1 MTPSPFAVSSLL
13 ASGYQQPLTREWNE
27 DATTVA
33 ASHLMFP
40 IFIHE
45 KAGKEEIKSL
55 PNQFRY
61 GLDVLK
67 AEMAPLVEKGLRS
80 VLIFGVPGAASAKD
94 ERGSC
99 ADAPNGPVIQ
109 AIKLFRKE
117 FPQVLVACDVCLCAY
132 TSHGHCGIL
141 TSEGLNNQASIER
154 LAEVAVSFA
163 NAGCQLIA
171 PSDMMD
177 GRISAIKHGLVAAG
191 FGTRVGVMSYSA
203 KFASAFYGP
212 FRDAAGS
219 APSFGDRKCYQLP
232 PGSRGLARRALLRD
246 SQEGADVLM
255 VKPGYP
261 YLDIVRDAKELCPD
275 HPIAIYQVSGE
286 YAMLYHAAQSGVVS
300 MKDGVMESLVSARRA
315 GATILI
321 SYFTPLVLEWLA
333 SK

>member
-1 MTPSPFAVSSLL
+1 MTPSPFAISSLL

-27 DATTVA
+27 DATTVT

-61 GLDVLK
+61 NGRKFTSQVPMSNLIRTGKYGLDVLK

-80 VLIFGVPGAASAKD
+80 VLIFGVPGPSSAKD

-132 TSHGHCGIL
+132 TSHGTAAALTTGHCGIL
-141 TSEGLNNQASIER
+141 TSEGLNNQASIKR

-163 NAGCQLIA
+163 NAGTLQCGYGCCWVGTKLWRSQVLPA
-171 PSDMMD
+171 AT
-177 GRISAIKHGLVAAG
+177 GFARTGQTRIGKL
-191 FGTRVGVMSYSA
+191 
-203 KFASAFYGP
+203 
-212 FRDAAGS
+212 DAVLTS
-219 APSFGDRKCYQLP
+219 Q
-232 PGSRGLARRALLRD
+232 LRD